1 MKKLNVAILLV
12 VTLFILTCC
21 ISPVVVTE
29 SDIITLTLPEYRVSE
44 YELNIQVV
52 ELEEIKAVYYEEPI
66 SVKTEVVSNAQNSVN
81 NNNNVVNNVSKTT
94 TVSRNLGNI
103 GRLEIP
109 AVGYSAALNNGLVN
123 TAYAQTIVDA
133 YDSAC
138 YIGYNGYT
146 AYIGDHYYQGFA
158 NMKNSVPGSTIAY
171 IYETDG
177 SVSTYMCV
185 AKYYNCVKSGYVYDE
200 NGTNIYFSGYDLA
213 MVTCNDSTSK
223 SVTVTYWN
231 KI

>member
-12 VTLFILTCC
+12 VTLFIFTCC
-21 ISPVVVTE
+21 ISPVIVTE
-29 SDIITLTLPEYRVSE
+29 SDMITLTLPEYRVSE
-44 YELNIQVV
+44 YEIKLQIV

-66 SVKTEVVSNAQNSVN
+66 TVKAEVSSNAQNSVN
-81 NNNNVVNNVSKTT
+81 NNDVVDNVSRTT

-109 AVGYSAALNNGLVN
+109 TVGYSAALNNGLVD
-123 TAYAQTIVDA
+123 TAYAQIVVDA

-146 AYIGDHYYQGFA
+146 TYIGDHYYQGFA
-158 NMKNSVPGSTIAY
+158 NMKNSVPGSTFAY

-177 SVSTYMCV
+177 SVTTYICV

-200 NGTNIYFSGYDLA
+200 NGINIYFSGYDLA
-213 MVTCNDSTSK
+213 MVTCNDSTST